1 MGAAAAPAS
10 APLPYGRQ
18 GAALSP
24 ASGAAN
30 DPLYF
35 RRAALSRPAPL
46 PVAPGRGSSSSC
58 RSVPGR
64 RADITPG
71 VSIRPSEGE
80 SERTAVWWRRSG
92 GFKRWWTRETQRL
105 SWFSLCPSL
114 PGSGPHCSR
123 RRANLQRGAAQSR
136 RPAGG
141 GAAQAPP
148 RPQEQS
154 PILGC
159 CTNLPAGC
167 SAVVGRGGP
176 GRPGRAHAG
185 RQRPAMASLP
195 FADRELCGFRTWKGG
210 GGRGGEGGGRCWGD
224 GTRGPVT
231 ATGIWILRGS
241 GFLGPRS
248 VLCGR
253 RLLWRPR
260 RAAGV
265 EPLSLAPDGGASVEP
280 LRRQASDR
288 GSPLAMGGAGESEH
302 GGQRRPWRR
311 SQGGAGRGACAGR
324 AADGWPSPR
333 ARGSPNPGSRGSAL
347 GTSRERRR
355 GSAVWGEQG
364 SREDCPRAEGRRREE
379 SFAATQGDIMF
390 RMVPSREAREYLSAW
405 EGRWRGALLPG
416 TAERGLAAGRG
427 ESSDSP
433 PPPPRG
439 PRPRS
444 VLQLKGTYL
453 SLSPPSSS
461 LFADQSGPSVWD
473 DAWAQSISHPEAR
486 LPLHHSGFDC
496 CVLEST

>member
-35 RRAALSRPAPL
+35 RRAALSCPAPL

-210 GGRGGEGGGRCWGD
+210 GGKGGEGREAGD
-224 GTRGPVT
+224 AEEMGPE
-231 ATGIWILRGS
+231 AH
-241 GFLGPRS
+241 
-248 VLCGR
+248 
-253 RLLWRPR
+253 WRPR
-260 RAAGV
+260 EFGSSARLASWARALFCA
-265 EPLSLAPDGGASVEP
+265 EGGCCE
-280 LRRQASDR
+280 
-288 GSPLAMGGAGESEH
+288 
-302 GGQRRPWRR
+302 
-311 SQGGAGRGACAGR
+311 GRGAQPGSSRSRLLLTGEPVSSRSEGKRATVALLWPWGAPAKVSMEDSGGLRDAAKEGLGGAPVQAAPLTDGRLPEREAALTRAPAGAPLGR
-324 AADGWPSPR
+324 AERDVAGARFGESR
-333 ARGSPNPGSRGSAL
+333 ARGRIVPEQKAGGGKKVLLLLKVISCFGWCRAA
-347 GTSRERRR
+347 RR
-355 GSAVWGEQG
+355 GNI
-364 SREDCPRAEGRRREE
+364 CPRGKVGGGEPCCRAPQR
-379 SFAATQGDIMF
+379 AA
-390 RMVPSREAREYLSAW
+390 SR
-405 EGRWRGALLPG
+405 
-416 TAERGLAAGRG
+416 LAAGSRLTRSLRLRG
-427 ESSDSP
+427 VP
-433 PPPPRG
+433 
-439 PRPRS
+439 
-444 VLQLKGTYL
+444 VLTRCCSWRAPTYPFPL
-453 SLSPPSSS
+453 LHR
-461 LFADQSGPSVWD
+461 LCLLTRV
-473 DAWAQSISHPEAR
+473 AR
-486 LPLHHSGFDC
+486 VS
-496 CVLEST
+496 